1 MNAYTVHN
9 HCIRTVSLMLYL
21 TKKLYLLVKQTAVK
35 MTSDKP
41 TLIGDHTFFVVFKL
55 WDAILQMFLVSL
67 TNVKFSWT
75 VKTFKEQ
82 GR

>member
-1 MNAYTVHN
+1 M
-9 HCIRTVSLMLYL
+9 
-21 TKKLYLLVKQTAVK
+21 LVKLTAVK

-41 TLIGDHTFFVVFKL
+41 TLIGNHTFFVVLKL

-67 TNVKFSWT
+67 SNVKFSWT
-75 VKTFKEQ
+75 IKTFKEQ